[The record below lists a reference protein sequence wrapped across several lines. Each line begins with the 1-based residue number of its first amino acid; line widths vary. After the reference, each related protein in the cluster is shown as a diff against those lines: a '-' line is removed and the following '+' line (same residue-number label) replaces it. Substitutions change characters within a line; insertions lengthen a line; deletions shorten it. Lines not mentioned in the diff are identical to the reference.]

1 MAAPIQT
8 GYRAACDKIEALLT
22 GDGGKFALPNPLGQ
36 PLGES
41 GGFFLAMHGDEF
53 VEGGAKRGFGEEI
66 DIDAVEYGL
75 GEGFADIGER
85 RAAGVGRRQFVE
97 GARM

>member
-1 MAAPIQT
+1 MAAPILK
-8 GYRAACDKIEALLT
+8 GYRAACGEIEALLP
-22 GDGGKFALPNPLGQ
+22 GGGGKFALPHPLDQ

-41 GGFFLAMHGDEF
+41 GGLFFAMDGDKLAER
-53 VEGGAKRGFGEEI
+53 GAKRGLGEKI
-66 DIDAVEYGL
+66 DIDAIEHGL

-85 RAAGVGRRQFVE
+85 RAAGVGRRQLVE

>member
-1 MAAPIQT
+1 MVAPVLK
-8 GYRAACDKIEALLT
+8 GYRAACGEIEALLP
-22 GDGGKFALPNPLGQ
+22 GGGGKFALPNPLGE

-41 GGFFLAMHGDEF
+41 AGLFFAMHRDKLAER
-53 VEGGAKRGFGEEI
+53 GAKRRLGEEI
-66 DIDAVEYGL
+66 DIDAVEHGL